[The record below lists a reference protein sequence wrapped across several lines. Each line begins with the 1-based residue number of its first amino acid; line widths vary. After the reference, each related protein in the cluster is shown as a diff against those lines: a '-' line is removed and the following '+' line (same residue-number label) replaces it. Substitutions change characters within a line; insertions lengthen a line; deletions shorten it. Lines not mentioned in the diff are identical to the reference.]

1 MIIRSRI
8 EPFVRRLQ
16 KGVPTI
22 VKVLVSEFGFRA
34 VLRSTTLLLAV
45 LAAVIVTG
53 ALAAYMHSQLIAA
66 LLVFVCFA
74 IWPFRSMAPIGQVL
88 CASGIIRENLS
99 QMQGARRCFLAASR
113 LLADPAK
120 AYAGLYRIAET
131 DAELRD
137 LARWIQ
143 NRQPHPSQQTAL
155 LIARCW
161 REAHDFESA
170 LRAFEIAE
178 QLAPSD
184 SVRLE
189 LSEAYLMT
197 GAAQSCL
204 EVLDRVAVPDN
215 NGHYFFLRAS
225 ALRCLDRLDDALHA
239 ANRATKIRPCNPD
252 YHIEKGRILEAL
264 GRLPAAER
272 QYSKAIRVH
281 PRHAEAHFRRARTSL
296 LLHNTASAVRDLE
309 RCYEL
314 ENTRVDAYMLA
325 AGIKADVNLPIIPVA
340 SSPNS
345 PGVSVDPE
353 EFEIIKGQTTF
364 VRICIATNVELEN
377 CRLEVLEPFG
387 WGVEVSPRQV
397 SLGSIS
403 ADLPKNVTIQVK
415 AKRAGQVN
423 LNQAWSLNVIVTA
436 GNRWASKLIRV
447 RVADPTE
454 GRAFLVLTNDHEPC
468 LHRDRL
474 RSGTKWPI
482 LPEETQTDLV
492 DKGQRANALAEKYSF
507 KWTYFLDAGTALGLL
522 RWAGSLTQSWEYVRA
537 SAEEFY
543 QRACLAGHDWQLHLH
558 LAGLPESY
566 FFCYGHEPI
575 GDVVSFDV
583 AKKESYFPAWG
594 VNSWANVLRRYGRAG
609 QVDTRIGSLVLAS
622 KAVASLR
629 EGADGARQPVL
640 FRAGQWDLGSS
651 TAEREKSIM
660 ALRECAFLADS
671 SVSEGYNCYERPFRF
686 GSPAGQTPYFTF
698 RNNPEKRAKRLSD
711 AGFLEVIP
719 CLAPNG
725 AATTPQDSPQ
735 AVVQAYRG
743 FTNGKRIA
751 PGRHILMEIEHLS
764 TIRLQNGDASVG
776 WEAMDRHFATVRHK
790 CPRLEGT
797 TAEEAVYAWLD
808 YYSPEP
814 VVRLGTPES
823 TTREG
828 RDFLVFHLT
837 FLGDGI
843 LGQNARRYEVAI
855 PLPVPNP
862 RWTGRMRILE
872 DAKLVCDIKAHDSRQ
887 VFVQLD
893 LKEDNRLAFTLEL
906 ELASL
911 DATVGANELARV
923 G

>member
-1 MIIRSRI
+1 
-8 EPFVRRLQ
+8 
-16 KGVPTI
+16 
-22 VKVLVSEFGFRA
+22 
-34 VLRSTTLLLAV
+34 
-45 LAAVIVTG
+45 
-53 ALAAYMHSQLIAA
+53 
-66 LLVFVCFA
+66 
-74 IWPFRSMAPIGQVL
+74 MAG
-88 CASGIIRENLS
+88 
-99 QMQGARRCFLAASR
+99 
-113 LLADPAK
+113 
-120 AYAGLYRIAET
+120 T
-131 DAELRD
+131 DAELAG

-143 NRQPHPSQQTAL
+143 TRQPRPSHQTAL
-155 LIARCW
+155 LIGHCW
-161 REAHDFESA
+161 REARDFQSA
-170 LRAFEIAE
+170 LSAFETAE
-178 QLAPSD
+178 RLAPSD

-197 GAAQSCL
+197 GAAESCL
-204 EVLDRVAVPDN
+204 KILDCLAQPDH
-215 NGHYFFLRAS
+215 NGHCFFLRAS
-225 ALRCLDRLDDALHA
+225 ALRSLDRLDDALHA
-239 ANRATKIRPCNPD
+239 ANRATKIGPCNPD

-264 GRLPAAER
+264 GRLAAAER

-281 PRHAEAHFRRARTSL
+281 PRHAEAHFLRARIRL
-296 LLHNTASAVRDLE
+296 LLNNVAAAVLDLE
-309 RCYEL
+309 RCYQL
-314 ENTRVDAYMLA
+314 ENTRVDAYLLA
-325 AGIKADVNLPIIPVA
+325 HGIRASVNLQNIPSA
-340 SSPNS
+340 PSPNAPS
-345 PGVSVDPE
+345 LSVDRQ
-353 EFEIIKGQTTF
+353 EFEVIKGQTTL
-364 VRICIATNVELEN
+364 VRICITTNVELDT

-387 WGVEVSPRQV
+387 WGVEVSPRQM
-397 SLGSIS
+397 SLGTIS
-403 ADLPKNVTIQVK
+403 AGLPKHVTIEVK
-415 AKRAGQVN
+415 AKRADQVN
-423 LNQAWSLNVIVTA
+423 LNQAWSLNVVVTA
-436 GNRWASKLIRV
+436 GNYWASQLIRV
-447 RVADPTE
+447 SVSDPAE
-454 GRAFLVLTNDHEPC
+454 GRAFLVLTNDHEPR

-474 RSGTKWPI
+474 RSASKCPI

-492 DKGQRANALAEKYSF
+492 DKGQRANALAEKYRF

-522 RWAGSLTQSWEYVRA
+522 RWAASLTQSWEYVRA

-543 QRACLAGHDWQLHLH
+543 KRACLAGHDWQLHLH
-558 LAGLPESY
+558 LSGLPESY

-583 AKKESYFPAWG
+583 AKKESYFPTWG

-609 QVDTRIGSLVLAS
+609 QVDTRLGSLVLGS
-622 KAVASLR
+622 KAVAGLR
-629 EGADGARQPVL
+629 EGVDGARQPVL

-686 GSPAGQTPYFTF
+686 GSPAGRTPYFTF
-698 RNNPEKRAKRLSD
+698 RNNPEKRAKRLND
-711 AGFLEVIP
+711 AGFLEVVP

-725 AATTPQDSPQ
+725 AATTPRDSPQ
-735 AVVQAYRG
+735 AVIQAYRG
-743 FTNGKRIA
+743 FTNGKHIT
-751 PGRHILMEIEHLS
+751 PGRHILMEIEHVS
-764 TIRLQNGDASVG
+764 TIPLGNGEAG
-776 WEAMDRHFATVRHK
+776 AGFEAMDRHFASVRHE

-911 DATVGANELARV
+911 GTTVGANELARV